1 MRHMA
6 RLLIC
11 AAAAG
16 VLFCSTEASAKEWY
30 EKSCT
35 KTGNDQDMNWYVG
48 GPGNKSHLHI
58 GKDFVSV
65 FSSNYNGKVEQG
77 GKFNAANLNTAYSS
91 APDGG
96 YTSLADVQTCLQAA
110 CTANG
115 YTWSATGPNY
125 CTK

>member
-1 MRHMA
+1 MRHVV
-6 RLLIC
+6 RQLIC
-11 AAAAG
+11 AATAG
-16 VLFCSTEASAKEWY
+16 ALFWSTGASAREWY

-35 KTGNDQDMNWYVG
+35 KYGVDQAKNWYVG

-58 GKDFVSV
+58 GSDFVSV
-65 FSSNYNGKVEQG
+65 YSSNYNGKVEQG
-77 GKFNAANLNTAYSS
+77 GVFNASNLNTAYSS

-96 YTSLADVQTCLQAA
+96 YTSLTDVQTCLQAA

-115 YTWSATGPNY
+115 YNWSATGPNY